1 MAPDVEELRID
12 EMTTTHGTDD
22 PAWPAKPSASADT
35 ETGAAERFWND
46 HYRAHDQPWSRR
58 ANAVLTEVAATL
70 PPGRALDLG
79 CADGGD
85 AIWLAQ
91 RGWQVTGV
99 DVSATVLRRARVQV
113 ATAGLGD
120 RVDFQRHDVS
130 ESLPDGTFDLIV
142 ASHFHSPIDFP
153 RNQVFRSTAQMLSPH
168 GVLLI
173 VDHASTAPWSWN
185 QDPDHRFPAP
195 EETFAEIGLDPA
207 LWAAEILEARDR
219 EASGPNG
226 ITATVTDNVIMIR
239 RVSNPSRESR
249 D

>member
-1 MAPDVEELRID
+1 MEWTRQRRRDR
-12 EMTTTHGTDD
+12 GGRD
-22 PAWPAKPSASADT
+22 PS
-35 ETGAAERFWND
+35 
-46 HYRAHDQPWSRR
+46 
-58 ANAVLTEVAATL
+58 
-70 PPGRALDLG
+70 PGRALDLG

-173 VDHASTAPWSWN
+173 VDHASTAPGRGTRT
-185 QDPDHRFPAP
+185 P
-195 EETFAEIGLDPA
+195 
-207 LWAAEILEARDR
+207 
-219 EASGPNG
+219 
-226 ITATVTDNVIMIR
+226 ITATRHLKRPLPKSASTLRSGLPKYSRLVIER
-239 RVSNPSRESR
+239 RAVRTGSRRPSPTT
-249 D
+249 

>member
-1 MAPDVEELRID
+1 
-12 EMTTTHGTDD
+12 MTTTHGTDD
-22 PAWPAKPSASADT
+22 PAWPAEPAELAGK

-46 HYRAHDQPWSRR
+46 HYLAHDQPWSGP

-99 DVSATVLRRARVQV
+99 DVSATVLGRARVQV

-185 QDPDHRFPAP
+185 QDPAHRFPAP

-207 LWAAEILEARDR
+207 FWAAEILEARDR

>member
-1 MAPDVEELRID
+1 M
-12 EMTTTHGTDD
+12 
-22 PAWPAKPSASADT
+22 
-35 ETGAAERFWND
+35 
-46 HYRAHDQPWSRR
+46 
-58 ANAVLTEVAATL
+58 
-70 PPGRALDLG
+70 
-79 CADGGD
+79 
-85 AIWLAQ
+85 
-91 RGWQVTGV
+91 
-99 DVSATVLRRARVQV
+99 
-113 ATAGLGD
+113 
-120 RVDFQRHDVS
+120 S